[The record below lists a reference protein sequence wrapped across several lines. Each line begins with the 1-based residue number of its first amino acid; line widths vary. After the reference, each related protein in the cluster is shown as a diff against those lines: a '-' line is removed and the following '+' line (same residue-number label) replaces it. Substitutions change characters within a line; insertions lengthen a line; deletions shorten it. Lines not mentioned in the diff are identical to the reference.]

1 MAHRL
6 AALVLA
12 AVVLLFAAATPAQ
25 RHVPGTDP
33 EHPRVQYA
41 DSSVSL
47 NDRCIVRQNK
57 LNTKIPPVY
66 VNGKPVG
73 FC

>member
-1 MAHRL
+1 MPHRHRHQGL
-6 AALVLA
+6 AALVVLG
-12 AVVLLFAAATPAQ
+12 AVTATAQ
-25 RHVPGTDP
+25 RYVPGTDA

-41 DSSVSL
+41 DSLVSL

-57 LNTKIPPVY
+57 LSTKIPPIY
-66 VNGKPVG
+66 VNGAPIG